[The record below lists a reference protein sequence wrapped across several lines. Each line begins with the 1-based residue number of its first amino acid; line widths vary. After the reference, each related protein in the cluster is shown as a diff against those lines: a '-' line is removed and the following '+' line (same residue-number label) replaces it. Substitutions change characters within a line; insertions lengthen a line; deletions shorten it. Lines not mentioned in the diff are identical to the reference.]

1 MRHISF
7 SFFLFSICLH
17 CSQTQS
23 KLEVVELRSLD
34 FIFSCLERLEICFK
48 LKFKTTRPI
57 LLLASCSYRQY
68 GQYFQ
73 LTLLYNRIRKCIITE
88 KSPDFA
94 QLLRIKTINL
104 LKSISVYY
112 CSHLRKTARVVQT
125 QILAENVKYQRA
137 WSLYWQFLHTTK
149 ILLLW

>member
-1 MRHISF
+1 MGLGSIETKSAKLKCYIYLSRF
-7 SFFLFSICLH
+7 SYSQSVSH

-23 KLEVVELRSLD
+23 KLEVLELRSLD

-48 LKFKTTRPI
+48 SKFKTTRPI
-57 LLLASCSYRQY
+57 LLFASCSYSQY
-68 GQYFQ
+68 DQYFQ

-112 CSHLRKTARVVQT
+112 CSHLRKTATVVQT
-125 QILAENVKYQRA
+125 QDFSRKC
-137 WSLYWQFLHTTK
+137 
-149 ILLLW
+149 